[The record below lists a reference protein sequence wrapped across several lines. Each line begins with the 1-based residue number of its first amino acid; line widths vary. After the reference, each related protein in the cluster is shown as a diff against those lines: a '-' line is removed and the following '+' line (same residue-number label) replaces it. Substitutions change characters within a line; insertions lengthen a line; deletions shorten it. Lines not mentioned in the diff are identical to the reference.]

1 MESSMKGTRRSA
13 AIIAIVAAVTA
24 LAVPAFA
31 ANTTTTFSLSGGT
44 LSISAPSS
52 TVNLG
57 SAATGASTV
66 SAQLGTVT
74 VTDARGALAGSWT
87 ATASSTDF
95 TTGGATADETV
106 TKGNIYYWSGAATA
120 SSGTAVFTPGQLLVA
135 NETALSSAKTAFSAS
150 AIVGNDSASWNPTID
165 VHIPAAAV
173 AGTYTG
179 TITHS
184 VA

>member
-1 MESSMKGTRRSA
+1 MQEDIRRCDLGGGPHA
-13 AIIAIVAAVTA
+13 AT
-24 LAVPAFA
+24 
-31 ANTTTTFSLSGGT
+31 TTTTFTLSGGS

-57 SAATGASTV
+57 TTGTGSSTV

-74 VTDARGALAGSWT
+74 VTDSRGALAGSWT
-87 ATASSTDF
+87 ATAASTDF
-95 TTGGATADETV
+95 TTGGASANETV
-106 TKGNIYYWSGAATA
+106 AKANVNYWSGAATA
-120 SSGTAVFTPGQLLVA
+120 SSGTAVFLPGQVLSA
-135 NETALSSAKTAFSAS
+135 NEVAIGSAQTAFSAS

-165 VHIPAAAV
+165 VHLPAAAV
-173 AGTYTG
+173 TGTYTG